1 MNFFKKDI
9 LKVKSKVGEDG
20 VSFYINYFKLK
31 RLDDF
36 KILLLKEML
45 GNNKCLAIINTEMKY
60 YKDSKNNKK
69 ESDEL
74 TGVFDKVGIKYKK
87 IEFKKT
93 QDLVILG
100 AVIKSN
106 DKGSYK
112 EYIIGFIIEA
122 EKLESITSIINNY
135 NINYYVNYSQ
145 CSDDELLCE
154 FQSKYN
160 DEEELRASNN
170 LNIFNDNFVKSI
182 TIHSQSKDYQFVMD
196 NISKVKESFSQ

>member
-9 LKVKSKVGEDG
+9 IKVKSKSEGDC

-31 RLDDF
+31 QSDDF

-45 GNNKCLAIINTEMKY
+45 VNNKCLAIINTEMKY
-60 YKDSKNNKK
+60 FKDSKNNKK
-69 ESDEL
+69 EADEL
-74 TGVFDKVGIKYKK
+74 TDLFDKGGIKYKK

-93 QDLVILG
+93 QDLIILG

-135 NINYYVNYSQ
+135 NINYYFNYKL
-145 CSDDELLCE
+145 CSDEELLCE
-154 FQSKYN
+154 FQ
-160 DEEELRASNN
+160 
-170 LNIFNDNFVKSI
+170 
-182 TIHSQSKDYQFVMD
+182 
-196 NISKVKESFSQ
+196 